1 MSNHL
6 EYGHARGARANLQ
19 PADDEDRDAILHA
32 TKATP
37 PYPPI
42 WQLDLVNSDGD
53 GLALLGSRD
62 DLISYLD
69 RVRAHVERTAS

>member
-6 EYGHARGARANLQ
+6 EFGEARGALANLQ
-19 PADDEDRDAILHA
+19 PADKQDREAILHA

-42 WQLDLVNSDGD
+42 WQLNLVNSNGD
-53 GLALLGSRD
+53 GLALLGVRD
-62 DLISYLD
+62 DLIGYLD
-69 RVRAHVERTAS
+69 RVRAHVERTAD